1 MVVLGLHTL
10 VCAAQFFTATQCHL
24 HRVTTTRRLLGGAG
38 IILDRVKSVEN
49 RVSATGKFHPALR
62 KVRLVFASLDDERP
76 AE

>member
-24 HRVTTTRRLLGGAG
+24 H
-38 IILDRVKSVEN
+38 RVKSVEN